1 MHLISKTVAALLAA
15 GFLSIGSM
23 GASSAGF
30 SVRCEDKTA
39 QRYSS
44 RYPRHLSQVRP
55 RPRAG
60 RPPPVPAQASPVP
73 PRAYQKQPDWVQ
85 NLYREYGATAGN
97 F

>member
-1 MHLISKTVAALLAA
+1 MRLISNMVAALLAA
-15 GFLSIGSM
+15 GFLSLGST

-30 SVRCEDKTA
+30 SARCDDKA
-39 QRYSS
+39 VQRYSS

-55 RPRAG
+55 RLRAG
-60 RPPPVPAQASPVP
+60 RPPPAPAQATPFP
-73 PRAYQKQPDWVQ
+73 TRAYPKQPDWVQ